1 MIGDAISIRAWIVL
15 ILNIVC
21 SEMITMRI
29 SMLMLSKLLHFSN
42 GFKLFSMAR
51 CTLIGTRQKK
61 SLFSKQASPKSWKNP
76 RDAQRAVPSAEVA
89 LDNLLYCCVFCK
101 EEVYTGQLKS
111 AGLGA

>member
-1 MIGDAISIRAWIVL
+1 MIGDAIAIRAWIVL

-61 SLFSKQASPKSWKNP
+61 SLFSKQASPKSWKNQYLGAFLEVK
-76 RDAQRAVPSAEVA
+76 RWRLESLEAVPASS
-89 LDNLLYCCVFCK
+89 DPK
-101 EEVYTGQLKS
+101 
-111 AGLGA
+111 